1 MWQRVRNRDKNRE
14 KVQLMHTHTHT
25 KTETHT
31 HTKHAHTYTYTHV
44 HTRQFCESF
53 KLLAIVVCGG
63 PFRYEGTQVRSSSD
77 GRTGSVFNEKEII
90 VNSTRLK
97 IQLDLKFSQ
106 RNEEASQVYF
116 LRTVVV
122 ADWLVGWN
130 NDRLMTGARYSSV
143 GTRSLV
149 SRYSHSSQVDRMC

>member
-1 MWQRVRNRDKNRE
+1 M
-14 KVQLMHTHTHT
+14 
-25 KTETHT
+25 
-31 HTKHAHTYTYTHV
+31 

-53 KLLAIVVCGG
+53 KLLAIVVCGA
-63 PFRYEGTQVRSSSD
+63 PFRYEGTQVRSSSE

-106 RNEEASQVYF
+106 RNEQASQVYF

-122 ADWLVGWN
+122 ADWLVG
-130 NDRLMTGARYSSV
+130 
-143 GTRSLV
+143 
-149 SRYSHSSQVDRMC
+149 